1 MGTDMPVSNPPKSR
15 QRYWD
20 TSRAFLMLLGIPL
33 HASLLYAVHIDW
45 AVSATSSNVLFD
57 WIYLIIHSFRMQ
69 AFFIVAGFF
78 AGMLLVRKEAGAW
91 LKSRVIRIG
100 APLIAGVILINPFQ
114 MLITAAAGL
123 DLTLATHGDVRAELL
138 KEITTSGIHWLRHF
152 WFLVVLLELS
162 ALLAF
167 AHSAWPKLAYWRPGE
182 RVSSLV
188 SRNPVPSLLVAA
200 VLIAAV
206 SIASVIG
213 MSFTGFNNHRILGM
227 LQLRNTLIFAPF
239 FLLGAFLSRDSQI
252 LERFVKPIPAVWLGA
267 GVSIPAYAAST
278 LLIKNQHIQTIAELV
293 SSSFAGLFMAH
304 VVLSACKKWY
314 DKPNPIIDRLVLG
327 SMAIYV
333 LHQPI
338 IGVLGMMAFYV
349 DAPIFVEFLAICLLT
364 LALAYVGYVVV
375 DKSRILSL
383 FFNGSIKSRAPE
395 ERSLRGVQLNQT
407 PNAD

>member
-1 MGTDMPVSNPPKSR
+1 MPASNPPKSR

-20 TSRAFLMLLGIPL
+20 ASRAFLMLLGIPL
-33 HASLLYAVHIDW
+33 HASLVYAFHIEW
-45 AVSATSSNVLFD
+45 AVSASSSNILFD

-78 AGMLLVRKEAGAW
+78 AGMLLARKKAGTW

-100 APLIAGVILINPFQ
+100 APLLAGVALINPLQ
-114 MLITAAAGL
+114 MFITAAAGL
-123 DLTLATHGDVRAELL
+123 DLTLVPYGAVYAEWL

-162 ALLAF
+162 ALLAL
-167 AHSAWPKLAYWRPGE
+167 AHAAWPKLASWRPEE
-182 RVSSLV
+182 RVSLLID
-188 SRNPVPSLLVAA
+188 RNPVPSLIVAA
-200 VLIAAV
+200 VCIAAL

-213 MSFTGFNNHRILGM
+213 MSFTGFNNHQILSM
-227 LQLRNTLIFAPF
+227 LQLRKTLLFAPF
-239 FLLGAFLSRDSQI
+239 FLIGAFLSRDSQL
-252 LERFVKPIPAVWLGA
+252 LERFVTPIPAVWLGA
-267 GVSIPAYAAST
+267 GVSIPAYAASS
-278 LLIKNQHIQTIAELV
+278 LFIKNLHIQTIAELV

-314 DKPNPIIDRLVLG
+314 DKPNPIVDRLVLG
-327 SMAIYV
+327 SMAIYA

-364 LALAYVGYVVV
+364 LAMAYAGYVVV

-383 FFNGSIKSRAPE
+383 FFNGSVKSPAPGE
-395 ERSLRGVQLNQT
+395 HSLQNVR
-407 PNAD
+407 